1 MKHILDLLHPG
12 YPVYGKIKILDYRET
27 CRVWIIITALTP
39 PSVDKVL
46 DGQSQRECRDS
57 I

>member
-27 CRVWIIITALTP
+27 CRVWIISTALTP